1 VQQQPSVGHLRNILS
16 SLYPYLLHSPLRPNI
31 SPGWASEASTVHTQ
45 PRHRSQRPTKT
56 VVEVPNLEQCP
67 ELENVQ
73 NASDVLIKVQV
84 LTHWSWGETGE
95 LVFIKKKKPPR
106 YAEADAPCIV
116 H

>member
-1 VQQQPSVGHLRNILS
+1 ML
-16 SLYPYLLHSPLRPNI
+16 
-31 SPGWASEASTVHTQ
+31 
-45 PRHRSQRPTKT
+45 
-56 VVEVPNLEQCP
+56 P

-106 YAEADAPCIV
+106 YAEADAPWIV